1 MTAALVAALAVLLV
15 AYVGLTTWERSARRR
30 HGLRGRILAADD
42 SRLGAPTL
50 RSARLGLAARPD
62 HLVRDGRVVIPV
74 EQKPT
79 ARRVW
84 PSHQLQVAA
93 QCALVEETTG
103 VRPPHGLVVLAGGVQ
118 EQVVFDQG
126 LERRLHQTMAAM
138 RQNLAHRL
146 PPARAGRP
154 PSAAPAASARSAGE
168 LRVDHHPPPTSLPK
182 DVADESGA
190 AAASAEDTEA
200 TPRGR

>member
-1 MTAALVAALAVLLV
+1 MTAVLVVALAILLV

-62 HLVRDGRVVIPV
+62 HLVRDGQVVIPV

-118 EQVVFDQG
+118 EQVVFDQT
-126 LERRLHQTMAAM
+126 LERRLHETMATM
-138 RQNLAHRL
+138 RQALAEQAAPGPRW
-146 PPARAGRP
+146 
-154 PSAAPAASARSAGE
+154 SAAKCHACGFRPICWGLEGGASRAPDQR
-168 LRVDHHPPPTSLPK
+168 
-182 DVADESGA
+182 
-190 AAASAEDTEA
+190 
-200 TPRGR
+200 RGGHG